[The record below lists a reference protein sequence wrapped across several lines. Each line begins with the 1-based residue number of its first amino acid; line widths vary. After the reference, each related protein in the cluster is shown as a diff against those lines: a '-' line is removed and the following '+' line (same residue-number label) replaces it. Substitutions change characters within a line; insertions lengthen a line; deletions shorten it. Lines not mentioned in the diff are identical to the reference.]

1 MLNISRV
8 YKELLSFTYHT
19 LCVNNLVD
27 SLNDFPKIASPL
39 SGYDPTFQPGIMFV
53 VAYILCMVTIVL
65 DLKQHRL
72 AKHAMLRSVLNILLS
87 IDGVMGLLM
96 GVGIYLQSNL
106 VMGIAILLI
115 CKFFLL
121 HFVRLSTYMYGCISS
136 VSSTLAYIQYLLSTL
151 NTCCISNLWV
161 T

>member
-1 MLNISRV
+1 MSNVSHL

-53 VAYILCMVTIVL
+53 VAYILCVVTIVL

-72 AKHAMLRSVLNILLS
+72 AKHAMLRSALNILLS
-87 IDGVMGLLM
+87 IDGLMGLLM

-106 VMGIAILLI
+106 VMGFAILLS

-121 HFVRLSTYMYGCISS
+121 HFLRLSTCMYGCISS
-136 VSSTLAYIQYLLSTL
+136 VSSALAYIRYLLSTL
-151 NTCCISNLWV
+151 CISNVWV
-161 T
+161 A